1 MDTQLAIGSES
12 TIVKELTEYD
22 NAMLSAFSFLG
33 LPTEQVLVSVSER
46 KKVFRDVSD
55 VLELIPKN
63 ILPNSIYISKFLSAV
78 SAGLFDAALNYLWDE
93 TISQLRDRIA
103 QYDIQYFFDIVFSG
117 EKRSKYSDKS
127 DLCKVD
133 DSDLIQ
139 GAKEIGIITDIGY
152 RLLNDIKY
160 MRNWASA
167 AHPNQVELTGL
178 QLISWLETCIKEVIS
193 LPQSNI
199 TIEIRKLLKNIK
211 SNVISDVEAE
221 TISDFFCTLDREKAE
236 SLCNGFFGIYCRND
250 TNLDTRRNIKLLLP
264 KLWEIVS
271 EDFKWEIG
279 IKFGKHKINNNQAEA
294 ELARNFLQIVD
305 AESYLPE
312 SIRSTELRIA
322 LEELNKAH
330 YAFCNNFYLEP
341 SCARQ
346 VSNLVGENEIPSS
359 VNRFYV
365 LVITNVFLTNGN
377 GAVWDA
383 EDIYKDLIKKFTQFQ
398 MFIAISSFTTDQISS
413 KLQSKLCEAKY
424 LSLLDIAKN
433 TVTAP
438 LLLDF
443 IEVLRNYEENYSEL
457 RNDEIIMQQVK
468 KLSALFK

>member
-1 MDTQLAIGSES
+1 MDTQLAIGNEN
-12 TIVKELTEYD
+12 TIVTELTEYD
-22 NAMLSAFSFLG
+22 KAILSVFSYLG
-33 LPTEQVLVSVSER
+33 LPTQQVLVSVSER
-46 KKVFRDVSD
+46 KKVFKNVSD
-55 VLELIPKN
+55 VVELIPQN
-63 ILPNSIYISKFLSAV
+63 ILPNAIYISKFLSAV

-93 TISQLRDRIA
+93 TISQLRYRIA
-103 QYDIQYFFDIVFSG
+103 QYDIQYFFDIIFSG
-117 EKRSKYSDKS
+117 EKRSKYSDES

-139 GAKEIGIITDIGY
+139 GAKEIGIISDIGY
-152 RLLNDIKY
+152 KLLDNIKY

-221 TISDFFCTLDREKAE
+221 TISDFFCTLNKEKAE

-250 TNLDTRRNIKLLLP
+250 TNHDTRNNIKLLLP

-312 SIRSTELRIA
+312 SIRSTELKMA
-322 LEELNKAH
+322 LEELNTAH
-330 YAFCNNFYLEP
+330 YAFYNNFYLEP
-341 SCARQ
+341 SCAKQ
-346 VSNLVGENEIPSS
+346 VRNLVGDNIIPSS

-377 GAVWDA
+377 GVAWNA
-383 EDIYKDLIKKFTQFQ
+383 EDIYIDLIKKFTQSQ
-398 MFIAISSFTTDQISS
+398 MFIAITSFTTDKISS
-413 KLQSKLCEAKY
+413 KLQFELCKNKY
-424 LSLLDIAKN
+424 LSLLKAAKN

-443 IEVLRNYEENYSEL
+443 IDELKNYKGNYSEL
-457 RNDEIIMQQVK
+457 RNNESIMQQVK

>member
-1 MDTQLAIGSES
+1 
-12 TIVKELTEYD
+12 
-22 NAMLSAFSFLG
+22 
-33 LPTEQVLVSVSER
+33 
-46 KKVFRDVSD
+46 
-55 VLELIPKN
+55 
-63 ILPNSIYISKFLSAV
+63 
-78 SAGLFDAALNYLWDE
+78 
-93 TISQLRDRIA
+93 
-103 QYDIQYFFDIVFSG
+103 
-117 EKRSKYSDKS
+117 
-127 DLCKVD
+127 
-133 DSDLIQ
+133 
-139 GAKEIGIITDIGY
+139 
-152 RLLNDIKY
+152 

-199 TIEIRKLLKNIK
+199 TIEIRKLLKNVK
-211 SNVISDVEAE
+211 SNVISDSEAE
-221 TISDFFCTLDREKAE
+221 TISDFFCTLSKEKAE

-250 TNLDTRRNIKLLLP
+250 TNLDTRNNIKLLLP

-312 SIRSTELRIA
+312 SIRSTELKMA
-322 LEELNKAH
+322 LEELNTAH
-330 YAFCNNFYLEP
+330 YAFYNNFYLEP
-341 SCARQ
+341 SCAKQ
-346 VSNLVGENEIPSS
+346 VRNLVGGNKIPSS

-365 LVITNVFLTNGN
+365 LVVTNVFLTNGN
-377 GAVWDA
+377 GVAWNA
-383 EDIYKDLIKKFTQFQ
+383 EDIYIDLIKKFTQSQ
-398 MFIAISSFTTDQISS
+398 MFIAITSFTTDKISS
-413 KLQSKLCEAKY
+413 KLQFELCKNKY
-424 LSLLDIAKN
+424 LSLLKTAKD

-443 IEVLRNYEENYSEL
+443 IDELKNYKGNYSEL
-457 RNDEIIMQQVK
+457 RNNESIMQQVK